1 MKAGIIAIGDEVVSG
16 DVVDT
21 NTLYIS
27 RKLTTSGY
35 TVKLRIQVP
44 DQREGII
51 RALDY
56 SLPRVDL
63 LVITGGLGPTG
74 DDITT
79 CVIAEYF
86 GFECMQSEKGYML
99 LKGAEEIENDV
110 GMIPGMLI
118 KIDNRE
124 LLLMPGVPEEM
135 KNIFDRFI
143 SRIFTSSTPHLTF
156 RTCGITER
164 MLHEILSSVFQDM
177 KGFHFYPSWRGVD
190 LKIMPDNPEEIQ
202 NIRERVIGAIEDYVY
217 AEEDIEIEEVVGKML
232 RKGGYTIS
240 VAESCTGGLVAS
252 LITDVPGSSDYFMG
266 GITAYSND
274 AKIKLLNV
282 SPENI
287 KKYGAVSE
295 QVAEEMAEGVAKVFK
310 TDIGIST
317 TGIAGPTGG
326 TPEKPVGLVY
336 MGVHIN
342 GETIVERRVFR
353 PPRGRVKI
361 ESSTYLLFML
371 YRRLKKK

>member
-135 KNIFDRFI
+135 KNIFAV
-143 SRIFTSSTPHLTF
+143 SYTHLTLP
-156 RTCGITER
+156 TIC
-164 MLHEILSSVFQDM
+164 SV
-177 KGFHFYPSWRGVD
+177 
-190 LKIMPDNPEEIQ
+190 
-202 NIRERVIGAIEDYVY
+202 
-217 AEEDIEIEEVVGKML
+217 
-232 RKGGYTIS
+232 
-240 VAESCTGGLVAS
+240 
-252 LITDVPGSSDYFMG
+252 
-266 GITAYSND
+266 
-274 AKIKLLNV
+274 
-282 SPENI
+282 
-287 KKYGAVSE
+287 
-295 QVAEEMAEGVAKVFK
+295 
-310 TDIGIST
+310 
-317 TGIAGPTGG
+317 
-326 TPEKPVGLVY
+326 
-336 MGVHIN
+336 
-342 GETIVERRVFR
+342 
-353 PPRGRVKI
+353 
-361 ESSTYLLFML
+361 
-371 YRRLKKK
+371 